1 MSQYTYLTGVEVIND
16 LYEPVSDIEI
26 ISVVS
31 TKGSGGGRF
40 LSYAFNWSTVDTM
53 ASSGNWERREKIH
66 EFGKKKPESRIFLF
80 SKSKNVY
87 NRINGDFSWWTRIN

>member
-1 MSQYTYLTGVEVIND
+1 MSQYTHLTGVEVIND

-53 ASSGNWERREKIH
+53 ASSGSSGNWERREKIH
-66 EFGKKKPESRIFLF
+66 EFGKK
-80 SKSKNVY
+80 
-87 NRINGDFSWWTRIN
+87 NRK

>member
-53 ASSGNWERREKIH
+53 DPSGSSGNWERLEKIH
-66 EFGKKKPESRIFLF
+66 EFGK
-80 SKSKNVY
+80 N
-87 NRINGDFSWWTRIN
+87 NRK